1 MVYLPYKRLPLN
13 RFTAQLNDY
22 NQLMMNKIIGIVS
35 VFALLSMPALAQ
47 KDKRAQTIL
56 DAMSK
61 KYQALKSYQAN
72 FAYSGAGGGAKGDLT
87 VKNDKF
93 RLLLGGQE
101 VFTDGKTMSTY
112 IKESNELNVQD
123 YDAGSGSEL
132 NPTQI
137 YTIYKRGFDY
147 RYLKEVKQGGRTL
160 EVIELTPN
168 RDKSNIKTVQISV
181 DKADK
186 SVRNWE
192 IVNKDGKR
200 TTYTI
205 TKFTPNVN
213 VPDSYFVFDKSRYP
227 GVEVVDLR

>member
-1 MVYLPYKRLPLN
+1 MK
-13 RFTAQLNDY
+13 
-22 NQLMMNKIIGIVS
+22 KIAWVLSVALLTVS
-35 VFALLSMPALAQ
+35 VAFAQ
-47 KDKRAQTIL
+47 KDKRAQSIL

-61 KYQALKSYQAN
+61 QYKSLKSYQAT
-72 FAYSGAGGGAKGDLT
+72 FTYTSAGGGAKESYKGDLT
-87 VKNDKF
+87 VKNEKF
-93 RLLLGGQE
+93 HLILGGQE

-112 IKESNELNVQD
+112 IKETNEVNVQD
-123 YDAGSGSEL
+123 YDASGGGEL

-147 RYLKEVKQGGRTL
+147 RFLKEQKEGSRTL

-168 RDKSNIKTVQISV
+168 RPKSPIATIQISV

-186 SVRNWE
+186 SVRNWL
-192 IVNKDGKR
+192 ITNKDGKR
-200 TTYTI
+200 TTYNI

-213 VPDSYFVFDKSRYP
+213 VPDSYFVFDKAKYP

>member
-1 MVYLPYKRLPLN
+1 MKKAAWVLSLALVMSLP
-13 RFTAQLNDY
+13 A
-22 NQLMMNKIIGIVS
+22 I
-35 VFALLSMPALAQ
+35 AQ
-47 KDKRAQTIL
+47 KDKRAQGIL

-61 KYQALKSYQAN
+61 QYKSFKSYQAT
-72 FAYSGAGGGAKGDLT
+72 FTYASAGAGANESYKGELA
-87 VKNDKF
+87 VKGSKF
-93 RLLLGGQE
+93 RLKLGGQE
-101 VFTDGKTMSTY
+101 VFSDGQTMSTY
-112 IKESNELNVQD
+112 IKESNEVNVQD
-123 YDAGSGSEL
+123 YDEASTSEL

-147 RYLKEVKQGGRTL
+147 RFLKEQKQGGRTL

-168 RDKSNIKTVQISV
+168 RQKSPIATIQISV

-186 SVRNWE
+186 SVRNWL
-192 IVNKDGKR
+192 IINKDGKR

-213 VPDSYFVFDKSRYP
+213 IPDAYFLFDKSKYP

>member
-1 MVYLPYKRLPLN
+1 MKKIV
-13 RFTAQLNDY
+13 
-22 NQLMMNKIIGIVS
+22 LMLS
-35 VFALLSMPALAQ
+35 LALTMALPALAQ
-47 KDKRAQTIL
+47 KDKRAQGIL

-61 KYQALKSYQAN
+61 QYKSLKSYQAA
-72 FAYSGAGGGAKGDLT
+72 FTYTSAGGGAKESYKGDLT
-87 VKNDKF
+87 VKNEKF

-101 VFTDGKTMSTY
+101 VFTDGKVMSTY
-112 IKESNELNVQD
+112 IKESNEVNVQD
-123 YDAGSGSEL
+123 YDASGNGEL

-147 RYLKEVKQGGRTL
+147 KFLKEQKQGGRTL
-160 EVIELTPN
+160 EVIELIPN
-168 RDKSNIKTVQISV
+168 RPKSPIATVQISV

-186 SVRNWE
+186 SVRNWL

-213 VPDSYFVFDKSRYP
+213 TPDSYFVFDKSKYP

>member
-1 MVYLPYKRLPLN
+1 M
-13 RFTAQLNDY
+13 
-22 NQLMMNKIIGIVS
+22 
-35 VFALLSMPALAQ
+35 AQ

-61 KYQALKSYQAN
+61 KYQSLKSYQAS
-72 FAYSGAGGGAKGDLT
+72 FTYAGAGGTSKGDLT
-87 VKNDKF
+87 VKDDKF

-147 RYLKEVKQGGRTL
+147 RYLKEVKQGGRML

-205 TKFTPNVN
+205 TKFTPNVS
-213 VPDSYFVFDKSRYP
+213 VPDTYFAFDKSRHP

>member
-1 MVYLPYKRLPLN
+1 MR
-13 RFTAQLNDY
+13 
-22 NQLMMNKIIGIVS
+22 KIGWILSLAV
-35 VFALLSMPALAQ
+35 LLTVPAFAQ
-47 KDKRAQTIL
+47 KDKRAQDIL

-61 KYQALKSYQAN
+61 KYKSLKSYQAA
-72 FAYSGAGGGAKGDLT
+72 FTYASVGGGAKESYKGDLT
-87 VKNDKF
+87 VKNEKF
-93 RLLLGGQE
+93 RLVLGGQE

-112 IKESNELNVQD
+112 IKESNEVNVQD
-123 YDAGSGSEL
+123 YDKNETSEL

-147 RYLKEVKQGGRTL
+147 KYLKEQKQNGRTL

-168 RDKSNIKTVQISV
+168 RQKSPIATVQISV

-186 SVRNWE
+186 SVRNWL
-192 IVNKDGKR
+192 IINKDGKR

-205 TKFTPNVN
+205 TKFTPNAN
-213 VPDSYFVFDKSRYP
+213 IPDSYFVFDKSKYP

>member
-1 MVYLPYKRLPLN
+1 MRKFAWILSLAVLFTLPT
-13 RFTAQLNDY
+13 F
-22 NQLMMNKIIGIVS
+22 
-35 VFALLSMPALAQ
+35 AQ
-47 KDKRAQTIL
+47 KDKRAQGIL

-61 KYQALKSYQAN
+61 NYKSLKSYQAA
-72 FAYSGAGGGAKGDLT
+72 FTYASVGAGAKESYKGDLT
-87 VKNDKF
+87 VKNEKF
-93 RLLLGGQE
+93 RLILGGQE

-112 IKESNELNVQD
+112 IKESNEVNVQD
-123 YDAGSGSEL
+123 YDKNETSEL

-147 RYLKEVKQGGRTL
+147 TFLKEQKQGGRSL
-160 EVIELTPN
+160 EVIELKPN
-168 RDKSNIKTVQISV
+168 RAKSAIASIQISV

-186 SVRNWE
+186 SVRNWL
-192 IVNKDGKR
+192 IINKDGKR

-213 VPDSYFVFDKSRYP
+213 VPDSYFVFDKGKYP

>member
-1 MVYLPYKRLPLN
+1 MRKLTFIWSLVVVL
-13 RFTAQLNDY
+13 T
-22 NQLMMNKIIGIVS
+22 V
-35 VFALLSMPALAQ
+35 PAMAQ

-61 KYQALKSYQAN
+61 KYQALKSYQAS
-72 FAYSGAGGGAKGDLT
+72 FTYASVGGGAKDSYKGDLT

-93 RLLLGGQE
+93 RLVLGGQE

-112 IKESNELNVQD
+112 VKETNEVNVQD
-123 YDAGSGSEL
+123 YDASATSEL

-147 RYLKEVKQGGRTL
+147 RFLKEQKQGGRTL

-168 RDKSNIKTVQISV
+168 RKKSPIATVQISV

-192 IVNKDGKR
+192 IINKDGKR
-200 TTYTI
+200 TTYSI

-213 VPDSYFVFDKSRYP
+213 VPDSYFVFDKARHP

>member
-1 MVYLPYKRLPLN
+1 
-13 RFTAQLNDY
+13 
-22 NQLMMNKIIGIVS
+22 MNKI
-35 VFALLSMPALAQ
+35 ALLLSVAILTVSPAFAQ
-47 KDKRAQTIL
+47 KDKRAQGIL

-61 KYQALKSYQAN
+61 RYKSLKSYQAT
-72 FAYSGAGGGAKGDLT
+72 FTYTSAGGGSKESYKGDLT
-87 VKNDKF
+87 VKNEKF
-93 RLLLGGQE
+93 HLILGGQE

-112 IKESNELNVQD
+112 IKETNEVNVQD
-123 YDAGSGSEL
+123 YDASGGGEL

-147 RYLKEVKQGGRTL
+147 RFLKEQKEGGRTL

-168 RDKSNIKTVQISV
+168 RPKSPIATIQISV

-186 SVRNWE
+186 SVRNWL
-192 IVNKDGKR
+192 ITNKDGKR
-200 TTYTI
+200 TTYNI

-213 VPDSYFVFDKSRYP
+213 VPDSYFVFDKAKYP

>member
-1 MVYLPYKRLPLN
+1 MKKIAWMLALALCITLP
-13 RFTAQLNDY
+13 A
-22 NQLMMNKIIGIVS
+22 
-35 VFALLSMPALAQ
+35 AAQ
-47 KDKRAQTIL
+47 KDKRAQQIL

-61 KYQALKSYQAN
+61 KYQSLKSYQAA
-72 FAYSGAGGGAKGDLT
+72 FTYTSAGAGAKESLKGDLT
-87 VKNDKF
+87 VKNEKF
-93 RLLLGGQE
+93 RLVLGGQE

-112 IKESNELNVQD
+112 IKESNEVNVQD
-123 YDAGSGSEL
+123 YEGGATSEL

-147 RYLKEVKQGGRTL
+147 RFLKEQKQGGRTV

-168 RDKSNIKTVQISV
+168 RPKSPVSTIQISV

-186 SVRNWE
+186 SVRSWL

-200 TTYTI
+200 TSYTI

-213 VPDSYFVFDKSRYP
+213 VPDSLFVFDKAKYP

>member
-1 MVYLPYKRLPLN
+1 MR
-13 RFTAQLNDY
+13 
-22 NQLMMNKIIGIVS
+22 KI
-35 VFALLSMPALAQ
+35 AWLLSLMVVISLSAFAQ
-47 KDKRAQTIL
+47 KDKRAQEIL

-61 KYQALKSYQAN
+61 KYKALNSYQAA
-72 FAYSGAGGGAKGDLT
+72 FTYASVGAGAKESYKGDLT
-87 VKNDKF
+87 VKNEKF

-112 IKESNELNVQD
+112 IKESNEVNVQD
-123 YDAGSGSEL
+123 YDASAKSEL

-147 RYLKEVKQGGRTL
+147 RFLKEQKQGGRTL
-160 EVIELTPN
+160 EVIELKPN
-168 RDKSNIKTVQISV
+168 REKSPIATVQISV
-181 DKADK
+181 DKADR

-213 VPDSYFVFDKSRYP
+213 VPDAYFVFDKTKHP

>member
-1 MVYLPYKRLPLN
+1 MR
-13 RFTAQLNDY
+13 
-22 NQLMMNKIIGIVS
+22 KIGWILS
-35 VFALLSMPALAQ
+35 LAMLLTVPAFAQ
-47 KDKRAQTIL
+47 KDKRAQDIL

-61 KYQALKSYQAN
+61 KYKSLKSYQAA
-72 FAYSGAGGGAKGDLT
+72 FTYASVGAGAKESYKGDLT
-87 VKNDKF
+87 VKNEKF
-93 RLLLGGQE
+93 RLVLGGQE

-112 IKESNELNVQD
+112 IKESNEVNVQD
-123 YDAGSGSEL
+123 YDKNETSEL

-147 RYLKEVKQGGRTL
+147 KYLKEQKQNGRTL

-168 RDKSNIKTVQISV
+168 RQKSPIATVQISV

-186 SVRNWE
+186 SVRNWL

-205 TKFTPNVN
+205 TKFTPNAN
-213 VPDSYFVFDKSRYP
+213 VPDSYFVFDKGKYP

>member
-1 MVYLPYKRLPLN
+1 MK
-13 RFTAQLNDY
+13 
-22 NQLMMNKIIGIVS
+22 MKKIAWILGLAIMIT
-35 VFALLSMPALAQ
+35 LPALAQ
-47 KDKRAQTIL
+47 KDKRAQEIL

-61 KYQALKSYQAN
+61 QYKSLKSYQAA
-72 FAYSGAGGGAKGDLT
+72 FTYASGKDSYKGDLT
-87 VKNDKF
+87 VKNEKF

-101 VFTDGKTMSTY
+101 IFTDGKTMSTY
-112 IKESNELNVQD
+112 IKESNEVNVQD
-123 YDAGSGSEL
+123 YDASATGEL

-137 YTIYKRGFDY
+137 YTIYKRGFNY
-147 RYLKEVKQGGRTL
+147 KFLKEQKQGGRTL

-168 RDKSNIKTVQISV
+168 RPKSAIATVQISV

-186 SVRNWE
+186 SVRNWL

-200 TTYTI
+200 TSYTI

-213 VPDSYFVFDKSRYP
+213 APDSYFVFDKSKYP

>member
-1 MVYLPYKRLPLN
+1 MKKAIWMLALALITILP
-13 RFTAQLNDY
+13 A
-22 NQLMMNKIIGIVS
+22 V
-35 VFALLSMPALAQ
+35 AQ

-61 KYQALKSYQAN
+61 QYKALKSYQAA
-72 FAYSGAGGGAKGDLT
+72 FTYASIGAGANESYKGDLA
-87 VKNDKF
+87 VKGSKF
-93 RLLLGGQE
+93 HLKLGGQE
-101 VFTDGKTMSTY
+101 VFSDGQTMSTY
-112 IKESNELNVQD
+112 IKESNEVNVQD
-123 YDAGSGSEL
+123 YEEAANGEL

-147 RYLKEVKQGGRTL
+147 RFLKEQKSGGRTL

-168 RDKSNIKTVQISV
+168 RQKSPIQTIQISV

-186 SVRNWE
+186 SVRNWL
-192 IVNKDGKR
+192 IINKDGKR

-205 TKFTPNVN
+205 TKFTPNAS
-213 VPDSYFVFDKSRYP
+213 VPDAYFLFDKSKYP

>member
-1 MVYLPYKRLPLN
+1 MRKIAWMLSLALILTS
-13 RFTAQLNDY
+13 TA
-22 NQLMMNKIIGIVS
+22 
-35 VFALLSMPALAQ
+35 FAQ
-47 KDKRAQTIL
+47 KDKRAQSIL

-61 KYQALKSYQAN
+61 KYKALKSYQAS
-72 FAYSGAGGGAKGDLT
+72 FTYASAGAGDKDSYKGDLT
-87 VKNDKF
+87 VKDNKF
-93 RLLLGGQE
+93 RLQLGGQE

-112 IKESNELNVQD
+112 IKESNEVNVQD
-123 YDAGSGSEL
+123 YDANANGEL

-147 RYLKEVKQGGRTL
+147 RFLKEQKQGGRTL

-168 RDKSNIKTVQISV
+168 RPKSPIATVQISV

-186 SVRNWE
+186 SVRSWQ

-200 TTYTI
+200 TSYTI

-213 VPDSYFVFDKSRYP
+213 VPDSYFVFDKSKYP